1 MRYLTKYWYNKL
13 QKGVMN
19 LTKEDNTWFDLIDK
33 LYDEETI
40 PFKYPLHDGVLISF
54 QKVNNNYELVVY
66 VNIDDENLKTKFVK
80 ITFKN
85 AAILELEDN
94 ITFLKDKRQVALLEG
109 NWNKLKSMAIYLYH
123 ELYKINNG
131 YEFHLMVSE
140 VGKNGAW
147 ALKYIS
153 ILCDDIDIQLSY
165 EY

>member
-19 LTKEDNTWFDLIDK
+19 LTEEDNAWFDLIDK
-33 LYDEETI
+33 LYEEETES
-40 PFKYPLHDGVLISF
+40 FAYPLHDAVLINF
-54 QKVNNNYELVVY
+54 QKIDKNYELVVY
-66 VNIDDENLKTKFVK
+66 VNVDDESLKTKFVK
-80 ITFKN
+80 ITFSN
-85 AAILELEDN
+85 AALLEFEDN

-109 NWNKLKSMAIYLYH
+109 NWNKLKSMAIYLNH

-140 VGKNGAW
+140 VGKKGAW
-147 ALKYIS
+147 TLKYIS
-153 ILCDDIDIQLSY
+153 ILCDDIDVQLSY

>member
-19 LTKEDNTWFDLIDK
+19 LTEEDNAWFDLIDK
-33 LYDEETI
+33 LYEEETES
-40 PFKYPLHDGVLISF
+40 FAYPLHDAVLINF
-54 QKVNNNYELVVY
+54 QKIDKNYELVVY
-66 VNIDDENLKTKFVK
+66 VNVDDESLKTKFVK
-80 ITFKN
+80 ITFSN
-85 AAILELEDN
+85 AALLEFEDN

-140 VGKNGAW
+140 VGKKGAW
-147 ALKYIS
+147 TLKYIS
-153 ILCDDIDIQLSY
+153 ILCDDIDVQLSY

>member
-19 LTKEDNTWFDLIDK
+19 LTEEDNAWFDLIDK
-33 LYDEETI
+33 LYEEETES
-40 PFKYPLHDGVLISF
+40 FAYPLHDAVLINF
-54 QKVNNNYELVVY
+54 QKIDKNYELVVY
-66 VNIDDENLKTKFVK
+66 VNVDDESLKTKFVK
-80 ITFKN
+80 ITFSN
-85 AAILELEDN
+85 AALLEFEDN

-109 NWNKLKSMAIYLYH
+109 NWNKLKSMAIYLNH

-140 VGKNGAW
+140 VGKKGAW
-147 ALKYIS
+147 TLKYIS
-153 ILCDDIDIQLSY
+153 ILCDNIDVQLSY